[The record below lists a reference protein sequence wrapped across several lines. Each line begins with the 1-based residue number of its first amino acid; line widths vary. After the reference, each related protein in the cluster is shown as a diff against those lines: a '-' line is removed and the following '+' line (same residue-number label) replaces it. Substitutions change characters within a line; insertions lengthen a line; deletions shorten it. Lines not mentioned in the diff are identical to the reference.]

1 MKAKDFMI
9 RDVISLNET
18 ATVRTLLEVLMEHKI
33 GGLPLVDENNR
44 LLGIVSDGDV
54 LRYLNPKAFIS
65 YYITYIE
72 ELDETL
78 KTKSESPVKAI
89 MKKKVIS
96 VCEDDDLEDVL
107 KILAHHHFKKIP
119 VVNEKREV
127 VGVISRGDMI
137 RKLGEL
143 MLNKM

>member
-9 RDVISLNET
+9 KDVISLNEN
-18 ATVRTLLEVLMEHKI
+18 ASIRTLLEVLMEHKI
-33 GGLPLVDENNR
+33 GGLPLVDQNNK
-44 LLGIVSDGDV
+44 LLGIVSDGDI
-54 LRYLNPKAFIS
+54 LRYMNPKAFIS

-78 KTKSESPVKAI
+78 KSKSESPVKAI
-89 MKKKVIS
+89 MTKKVIS
-96 VCEDDDLEDVL
+96 VREDDELEDIL
-107 KILAHHHFKKIP
+107 KLLANHHFKKIP
-119 VVNEKREV
+119 VVNENREV

-143 MLNKM
+143 MLEKI

>member
-1 MKAKDFMI
+1 MKAKDLMI
-9 RDVISLNET
+9 KDVISLNEN
-18 ATVRTLLEVLMEHKI
+18 ATVKTLLEVLMEHKI
-33 GGLPLVDENNR
+33 GGLPLVDQDNR

-54 LRYLNPKAFIS
+54 LRYLNPKAFVS
-65 YYITYIE
+65 YYVTYIE

-78 KTKSESPVKAI
+78 KIKSESPVKAI
-89 MKKKVIS
+89 MKKKVVS
-96 VCEDDDLEDVL
+96 VCEDDELEDVL

-143 MLNKM
+143 MLDKM

>member
-9 RDVISLNET
+9 KDVISLNEN
-18 ATVRTLLEVLMEHKI
+18 ATVKTLLEVLMEHKI
-33 GGLPLVDENNR
+33 GGLPLVDQDNR
-44 LLGIVSDGDV
+44 LLGVVSDGDV
-54 LRYLNPKAFIS
+54 LRYLNPKAFVS
-65 YYITYIE
+65 YYVTYIE

-78 KTKSESPVKAI
+78 KIKSESPVKAI

-96 VCEDDDLEDVL
+96 VCEDDELEDVL

-143 MLNKM
+143 MLDKM

>member
-9 RDVISLNET
+9 KDVISLNEK
-18 ATVRTLLEVLMEHKI
+18 ASVKDLLKTLMEHKI
-33 GGLPLVDENNR
+33 GGLPLVDDTNK
-44 LLGIVSDGDV
+44 LVGIVSDGDV

-72 ELDETL
+72 ELDENL
-78 KTKSESPVKAI
+78 IAKSQSHVKAI
-89 MKKKVIS
+89 MTKKV
-96 VCEDDDLEDVL
+96 VTVREEDELEDIL
-107 KILAHHHFKKIP
+107 KLLANHRFKKIP

-143 MLNKM
+143 MLEKL

>member
-9 RDVISLNET
+9 KDVISLRED
-18 ATVRTLLEVLMEHKI
+18 ASVKTLLEVLMKHKI
-33 GGLPLVDENNR
+33 GGLPLVDQNNK

-54 LRYLNPKAFIS
+54 LRYMNPKAFVS

-78 KTKSESPVKAI
+78 KAKSESPVKGI
-89 MKKKVIS
+89 MKKKV
-96 VCEDDDLEDVL
+96 VFVREEDELEDVL
-107 KILAHHHFKKIP
+107 KLLASHHFKKIP
-119 VVNEKREV
+119 VVNENREV

-143 MLNKM
+143 LLEKM

>member
-1 MKAKDFMI
+1 MKAKDLMI
-9 RDVISLNET
+9 KDVISLNEN
-18 ATVRTLLEVLMEHKI
+18 ATVKTLLEGLMEHKI
-33 GGLPLVDENNR
+33 GGLPLVDQDNR
-44 LLGIVSDGDV
+44 RLGIVSDGDV
-54 LRYLNPKAFIS
+54 LRYLNPKAFVS
-65 YYITYIE
+65 YYVTYIE

-78 KTKSESPVKAI
+78 KIKSESPVKAI
-89 MKKKVIS
+89 MKKKVVS
-96 VCEDDDLEDVL
+96 VCEDDELEDVL

-143 MLNKM
+143 MLDKM

>member
-9 RDVISLNET
+9 KDVISLNEN
-18 ATVRTLLEVLMEHKI
+18 ATVKTLLEVLMEHKI
-33 GGLPLVDENNR
+33 GGLPLVDQDNR
-44 LLGIVSDGDV
+44 LLGVVSDGDV
-54 LRYLNPKAFIS
+54 LRYLNPKAFVS
-65 YYITYIE
+65 YYVTYIE

-78 KTKSESPVKAI
+78 KIKGESPVKAI

-143 MLNKM
+143 MLDKM

>member
-9 RDVISLNET
+9 KDVISLNEK
-18 ATVRTLLEVLMEHKI
+18 ASVKDLLKTLMEHKI
-33 GGLPLVDENNR
+33 GGLPLVDDTNK

-54 LRYLNPKAFIS
+54 LRYLNPKAFMS

-72 ELDETL
+72 ELDENL
-78 KTKSESPVKAI
+78 IAKSQSPVRAI
-89 MKKKVIS
+89 MTKKV
-96 VCEDDDLEDVL
+96 VTVREEDELEDIL
-107 KILAHHHFKKIP
+107 KLLANHRFKKIP
-119 VVNEKREV
+119 VVNEQREV

-143 MLNKM
+143 MLEKI

>member
-1 MKAKDFMI
+1 MKAKDLMI
-9 RDVISLNET
+9 KDVISLNEN
-18 ATVRTLLEVLMEHKI
+18 ATVKTLLEVLMEHKI
-33 GGLPLVDENNR
+33 GGLPLVDQDNR

-54 LRYLNPKAFIS
+54 LRYLNPKAFVS
-65 YYITYIE
+65 YYVTYIE

-78 KTKSESPVKAI
+78 RIKSESPVKAI
-89 MKKKVIS
+89 MKKKVVS
-96 VCEDDDLEDVL
+96 VCEDDELEDVL

-143 MLNKM
+143 MLDKM